1 MTDAIIP
8 EVVIASIDLKFP
20 KEDGADDAATNRQAI
35 ISHRDEIQHRCLFLG
50 ALLKDCRDKE
60 YWKKLGYESF
70 NAFLGDPEITL
81 KYKTVANWILIVERY
96 SQGLMIPGDRLSK
109 IGVRRL
115 QLISPVVRDDP
126 EKWLG
131 LAENLSKSDL
141 TNEVRL
147 SQGKTEVDFPPEKSI
162 PSGANYKQYVKSC
175 PCCVCGKSPVDPDH
189 FPRTVAGGAGP
200 YDVIPLCR
208 ECHNEHH
215 DDGVVTF
222 FERYRNKI
230 FDWIYG
236 NLIAW
241 YNG

>member
-1 MTDAIIP
+1 MEGWEEMTNEEVLDAELDKKMIL
-8 EVVIASIDLKFP
+8 A
-20 KEDGADDAATNRQAI
+20 
-35 ISHRDEIQHRCLFLG
+35 HRDEIQLRYLLLG
-50 ALLKDCRDKE
+50 SLLKDVRDRE
-60 YWKKLGYESF
+60 EWKKLGYHSF
-70 NAFLGDPEITL
+70 NSFLGDPDNGFTFSEAKTWIKVVEIFQQEL
-81 KYKTVANWILIVERY
+81 C
-96 SQGLMIPGDRLSK
+96 IPLHRLAK
-109 IGVRRL
+109 ISVRKL
-115 QLISPVVRDDP
+115 YLISPVVKTDP

-189 FPRTVAGGAGP
+189 FPRTVGAGAGP